1 MTEGLANLWSAGK
14 GHAYEAVD
22 AVGESTLSYGA
33 VADAAAEKD
42 AAMLA
47 ANEAEKKVEAAVKA
61 LADAESEYNVLAQKI
76 QNVESEKVEKGRELV
91 NQSWIYNFLNESEDA
106 TKQAIL
112 QKKQSIATSSDLNE
126 EAKKQLAELAEK
138 LEAAQ
143 KEYSEA
149 VAVQTAFQKSIND
162 ATEEWSAALD
172 VKNKAFDQQNRYV
185 KWGLAMEKY
194 LNQTNDVYY
203 VSDMGHAPKDKPEAW
218 KAYFNAANVTDEAEK
233 EAFVEYGHRLY
244 AILKEANNGADIAIS
259 ASAYKAQNDKAFT
272 NGVNALNTEENE
284 TFEKAAEAVIA
295 SEGAIASISKKLLL
309 V

>member
-1 MTEGLANLWSAGK
+1 MLQTQDATNGKTSFSFEKDVTEGLANLWSAGK

-112 QKKQSIATSSDLNE
+112 QKKQSIATSSALNE

-143 KEYSEA
+143 MNIKM
-149 VAVQTAFQKSIND
+149 QLLPRPLFKILSIMPRMHGMLL
-162 ATEEWSAALD
+162 WMLKIKHSIRK
-172 VKNKAFDQQNRYV
+172 V
-185 KWGLAMEKY
+185 
-194 LNQTNDVYY
+194 
-203 VSDMGHAPKDKPEAW
+203 DMQSGEQ
-218 KAYFNAANVTDEAEK
+218 
-233 EAFVEYGHRLY
+233 R
-244 AILKEANNGADIAIS
+244 
-259 ASAYKAQNDKAFT
+259 
-272 NGVNALNTEENE
+272 
-284 TFEKAAEAVIA
+284 
-295 SEGAIASISKKLLL
+295 
-309 V
+309 